1 MSIDAVT
8 GRSKG
13 FCFIEFDE
21 PAYAEA
27 AMVMDGFELAGR
39 KIKVGWPA
47 KAPGA
52 APAVA
57 ANPLA
62 MASALAAP
70 SLAAPAVS
78 YQYIRLNLISFLRT
92 LSIFGF
98 QLYLNSTLSL
108 FLLSYTYTS
117 PVSK

>member
-1 MSIDAVT
+1 MSIDPLT
-8 GRSKG
+8 GRTKG

-52 APAVA
+52 AV
-57 ANPLA
+57 
-62 MASALAAP
+62 
-70 SLAAPAVS
+70 AAPALSVS
-78 YQYIRLNLISFLRT
+78 GYPAALAVPSVAAPAPVSCCRGVDCYIVYYRRLLLFE
-92 LSIFGF
+92 
-98 QLYLNSTLSL
+98 
-108 FLLSYTYTS
+108 FLLT
-117 PVSK
+117 